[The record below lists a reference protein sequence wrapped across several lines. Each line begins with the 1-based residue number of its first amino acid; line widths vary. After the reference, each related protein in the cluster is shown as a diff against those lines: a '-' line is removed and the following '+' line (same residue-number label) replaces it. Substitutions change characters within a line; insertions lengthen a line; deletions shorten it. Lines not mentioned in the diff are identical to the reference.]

1 MTKFEI
7 PILKKEYGNLPI
19 AEWLLVKNIVGS
31 CPYAVLV
38 IEYLNLGFICNLVI
52 VIWDLKKNGDRTKC
66 PDPIKFN
73 TFDY

>member
-38 IEYLNLGFICNLVI
+38 IEYLNLGF
-52 VIWDLKKNGDRTKC
+52 KKKWG
-66 PDPIKFN
+66 PDKMSGPH
-73 TFDY
+73 